1 MKKKMKIMRILTSL
15 TMAAFLFAG
24 STIGCLAAEPE
35 PEYSISIA
43 CSSTEYTAI
52 GTNTVI
58 NFNYAAQLAFKNYVE
73 AASNG
78 RIEVNIYTN
87 SALGN
92 ASEILLQCMQGVIEC
107 STAGDSDLS
116 NYYPN
121 IQVFSIPYVFD
132 SRIDFYEFLD
142 GAYTASMVEE
152 IAQSCGVRIVAAFDN
167 GGFRNFSNNVRQI
180 HTAEDLKGLKIR
192 CMQSASYI
200 TTLETLGATPTAL
213 AFSELY
219 SALQTGV
226 VDGQENAPLV
236 MLDNSIYEQ
245 QKYYSLDGHSI
256 SPAFIIVNESWL
268 RSLPEEL
275 QTVVL
280 DGGKMAQTA
289 ARGTIG
295 ASEGLALN
303 LLTDKGVEVY
313 APSAEEK
320 ETFKV
325 VQEPVIEWL
334 KGEIGEEPVDA
345 FVEALAQK
353 GQAAGGS
360 QTAGAVTAAASQANV
375 IPYIVAIVVLVL
387 VILILAVKMKK
398 SSASKQ
404 EE

>member
-1 MKKKMKIMRILTSL
+1 MKIMRILTSL
-15 TMAAFLFAG
+15 AIAAFLFA
-24 STIGCLAAEPE
+24 SSAFRCLAAEPE

-78 RIEVNIYTN
+78 RIAVNIYTN

-132 SRIDFYEFLD
+132 NRIDFYEFLD
-142 GAYTASMVEE
+142 GAYTAFMVEE

-345 FVEALAQK
+345 FVKALAQK
-353 GQAAGGS
+353 GQAAEGS

>member
-1 MKKKMKIMRILTSL
+1 MKTKIMRILASL
-15 TMAAFLFAG
+15 TMAVSLFAG
-24 STIGCLAAEPE
+24 SVCTCLAAEPE

-87 SALGN
+87 SSLGN

-121 IQVFSIPYVFD
+121 IQVFSVPYVFD
-132 SRIDFYEFLD
+132 TRVDFYDFLD
-142 GAYTASMVEE
+142 SAYTASMFED
-152 IAQSCGVRIVAAFDN
+152 IAQSCGVRIIAAFDN

-256 SPAFIIVNESWL
+256 SPAFIIVNEAWL

-280 DGGKMAQTA
+280 DGGKMAQIA

-303 LLTDKGVEVY
+303 LLTEKGVEVY

-334 KGEIGEEPVDA
+334 KGEIGDEPVDA
-345 FVEALAQK
+345 FMTALNES
-353 GQAAGGS
+353 GQGGGG
-360 QTAGAVTAAASQANV
+360 QTAGTVAAASGQANA

-387 VILILAVKMKK
+387 IILVLAVKMRR
-398 SSASKQ
+398 SSSGSK
-404 EE
+404 E